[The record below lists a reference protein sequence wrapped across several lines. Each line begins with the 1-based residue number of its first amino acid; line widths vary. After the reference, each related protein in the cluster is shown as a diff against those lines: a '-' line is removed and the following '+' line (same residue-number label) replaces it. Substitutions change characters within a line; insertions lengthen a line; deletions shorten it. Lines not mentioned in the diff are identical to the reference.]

1 MRGTGGPPDEEAA
14 AMRSDGLGRR
24 TGSGVDGAEEEEEE
38 EDDEEEDICF
48 VASAP
53 RALNF
58 WVTFFASFARER
70 AARALHAPRL
80 DVCD

>member
-1 MRGTGGPPDEEAA
+1 
-14 AMRSDGLGRR
+14 MRSDGLGRR
-24 TGSGVDGAEEEEEE
+24 TGSGVDGAEEEEEEE

-58 WVTFFASFARER
+58 WVTFFAFARER

-80 DVCD
+80 WMCV